1 MKCQKPSASCR
12 KLYNKRVNLVRYEDL
27 RKLGIVVETVSK
39 IEAPSAHL
47 FSLLSV
53 FHKPLKFEIQQLKT
67 NKGKL

>member
-1 MKCQKPSASCR
+1 MK
-12 KLYNKRVNLVRYEDL
+12 YEDL
-27 RKLGIVVETVSK
+27 RKLGIVVESGTK
-39 IEAPSAHL
+39 IQAPSAHL